1 MDLDAVRRRV
11 AKLRTKT
18 EANGAGPGEA
28 ANAAAKA
35 DELERRYGLTG
46 DAARLSGDGSP
57 DGPTVTVTLGQY
69 RAMERGGVAT
79 TFRGLVPHRYRIDA
93 DDLIRW
99 TAVDGE
105 SRHRIVRTSMRGRIM
120 VIRYAGE
127 GRGEVREEI

>member
-35 DELERRYGLTG
+35 DELEQRYGLVG
-46 DAARLSGDGSP
+46 DRPDAGDPG
-57 DGPTVTVTLGQY
+57 DPTVTVTLGQY

-79 TFRGLVPHRYRIDA
+79 TVRGLVPHRYRIDA
-93 DDLIRW
+93 DDLVRW
-99 TAVDGE
+99 TPADGE

-120 VIRYAGE
+120 VIRYAS
-127 GRGEVREEI
+127 

>member
-28 ANAAAKA
+28 RNAAAKA

-46 DAARLSGDGSP
+46 DRPGNRAEH
-57 DGPTVTVTLGQY
+57 GPTVTVTLGQY

-79 TFRGLVPHRYRIDA
+79 TFRGSVPHRYRIDA
-93 DDLIRW
+93 DQLVRW
-99 TAVDGE
+99 TPIDGE
-105 SRHRIVRTSMRGRIM
+105 SRHRILRASMMGRIM
-120 VIRYAGE
+120 VIRYAG
-127 GRGEVREEI
+127 